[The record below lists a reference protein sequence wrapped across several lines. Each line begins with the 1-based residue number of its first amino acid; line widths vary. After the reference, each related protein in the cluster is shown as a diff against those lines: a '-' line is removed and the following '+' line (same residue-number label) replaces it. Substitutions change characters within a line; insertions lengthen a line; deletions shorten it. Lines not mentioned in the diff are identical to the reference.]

1 MIIKDSRTK
10 GKSIAIPDNEID
22 KLVEKLECS
31 IVEAIDVYLSDN
43 DIINNKEQQN
53 LNEKA
58 AAVKTSNIVK
68 AKATTPPKKTQKERA
83 TKPDEKKEFIIS
95 TVAAALEKISDCEVT
110 ITDKRKVITFNYQGE
125 LFKLDLTRTRAKK

>member
-31 IVEAIDVYLSDN
+31 IAEAIDVYLSDS
-43 DIINNKEQQN
+43 DIIDNQQQN
-53 LNEKA
+53 ELNEKA

-68 AKATTPPKKTQKERA
+68 AKATTPPKKTQKERMS
-83 TKPDEKKEFIIS
+83 KPDEKKEFIIA
-95 TVAAALEKISDCEVT
+95 TVAAALEKISECEVT
-110 ITDKRKVITFNYQGE
+110 IADKRKVITFNCQGE

>member
-1 MIIKDSRTK
+1 MIIKINN
-10 GKSIAIPDNEID
+10 KSIAIPDNEID

-31 IVEAIDVYLSDN
+31 IAEAIDVYLSDN
-43 DIINNKEQQN
+43 DIINNEEQQQ
-53 LNEKA
+53 LNKKA
-58 AAVKTSNIVK
+58 ADIKTSNIVK

-95 TVAAALEKISDCEVT
+95 TVAAALEKISDCDIT

>member
-68 AKATTPPKKTQKERA
+68 AKATTPPKKTQKERVI
-83 TKPDEKKEFIIS
+83 KPDEKKEFIIA

-110 ITDKRKVITFNYQGE
+110 ITDKRKVIIFNYQGE
-125 LFKLDLTRTRAKK
+125 LFKFDLTRTRAKK

>member
-31 IVEAIDVYLSDN
+31 IAEAIDVYLSDN
-43 DIINNKEQQN
+43 DIINNQQQQQ

-58 AAVKTSNIVK
+58 ADIKTSNIVK
-68 AKATTPPKKTQKERA
+68 AKATTPPKKTQKERV

-95 TVAAALEKISDCEVT
+95 TVAAALEKISDCDVT

-125 LFKLDLTRTRAKK
+125 LFKFDLTRTRAKK

>member
-68 AKATTPPKKTQKERA
+68 AKATTPPKKTQKERVI
-83 TKPDEKKEFIIS
+83 KPDEKKEFIIA

-125 LFKLDLTRTRAKK
+125 LFKFDLTRTRAKK